1 MDQTKLFGSLAN
13 DVSGGKTEPE
23 AAGGAR
29 EIRSLSD
36 LELTFAAGG
45 DGAVIWN
52 PPPKPEL
59 P

>member
-1 MDQTKLFGSLAN
+1 MDQTKLFGMFAN
-13 DVSGGKTEPE
+13 AV
-23 AAGGAR
+23 AAD
-29 EIRSLSD
+29 EIRLLND

-45 DGAVIWN
+45 DGIVIWN

>member
-1 MDQTKLFGSLAN
+1 MDQTKRFGLPANGLFF
-13 DVSGGKTEPE
+13 GKTDPD
-23 AAGGAR
+23 AAGGAK
-29 EIRSLSD
+29 EIRLLDD

-52 PPPKPEL
+52 PPPKPEG

>member
-1 MDQTKLFGSLAN
+1 MDLN
-13 DVSGGKTEPE
+13 TEPKKTT
-23 AAGGAR
+23 ADGAN
-29 EIRSLSD
+29 EIRLLND

-52 PPPKPEL
+52 PPPKPEF